1 MNRPILATAGLFG
14 FVAVAAGAFGAHA
27 LEQRLTAARLSTWD
41 TAVRYIFYH
50 LPLLLLLGS
59 GLLCDCRAAQWS
71 SRLLIAGMS
80 VFSGSLFAL
89 VLLDQ
94 SWFGAVTPFGGVLLL
109 GAWLAFLLAL
119 RVRVA

>member
-1 MNRPILATAGLFG
+1 LATVGLFG

-27 LEQRLTAARLSTWD
+27 LEQRHTAARLATWD

-50 LPLLLLLGS
+50 LPLLLVLGS
-59 GLLCDCRAAQWS
+59 GLLGDGRAVRWSCR
-71 SRLLIAGMS
+71 LVIAGLS
-80 VFSGSLFAL
+80 IFSGSLFAL

-94 SWFGAVTPFGGVLLL
+94 GWFGAVTPFGGVLLL

-119 RVRVA
+119 RVRAA